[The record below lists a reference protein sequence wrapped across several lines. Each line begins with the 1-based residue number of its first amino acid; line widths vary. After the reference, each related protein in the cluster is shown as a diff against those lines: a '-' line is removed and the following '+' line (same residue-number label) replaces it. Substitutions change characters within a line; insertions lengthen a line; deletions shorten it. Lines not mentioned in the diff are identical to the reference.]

1 VIIMILKQSAK
12 LRVFVV
18 DEEHIFA
25 STLAQFLRQEGLDV
39 QAFAG
44 PLEALYAADSEP
56 PDILVS
62 DVALSPLSGHQL
74 AAKTLVHNPHCKVLL
89 FSSFPATDALLQNI
103 SSPAQDFILLPSP
116 VYLVNLMEAIQVLIH
131 DCPLS
136 QELPPNNHSEA

>member
-1 VIIMILKQSAK
+1 MISKQSAK

-44 PLEALYAADSEP
+44 PLEALYAAGSEP

-62 DVALSPLSGHQL
+62 DVALSPISGYEL
-74 AAKTLVHNPHCKVLL
+74 AAQTRVHNPHCKVLL
-89 FSSFPATDALLQNI
+89 FSSFPATDTLLDNI
-103 SSPAQDFILLPSP
+103 SAPPQDFTLLPSP

-136 QELPPNNHSEA
+136 HELPPNNHSEAESG